1 MRIREP
7 ALKSRA
13 SCYMADPTSEESE
26 NHVKDEVTKQKK
38 KKKTNVF
45 YRLLFSII

>member
-26 NHVKDEVTKQKK
+26 NHVTDAVTKQKK
-38 KKKTNVF
+38 KKKPMFFIDF
-45 YRLLFSII
+45 YFQ